1 MCRLA
6 APLQQALLPR
16 AGSLPG
22 TLAFFIFLCH
32 NQALFHHFFL
42 LKSLAFWVQP
52 RSDVRHIVQTLW
64 VFLAQL
70 YKFFLSQVS
79 LLELLE
85 AQNQLLVI
93 HELCLAFLMLA
104 ALIGLPE
111 ILGGLP
117 VQTCSLL
124 VHLDRF
130 TEILLCF
137 KFLGFSS
144 GPCSPIDNT
153 RRLHQVLGFL
163 LHRLLLLHL
172 QGFLAVFVHLDRKI
186 ILEWSCFV
194 LLLIN

>member
-6 APLQQALLPR
+6 APLQRALLPR
-16 AGSLPG
+16 ARSLSG
-22 TLAFFIFLCH
+22 TLTFFVFFRH
-32 NQALFHHFFL
+32 NQTFLHHFFL

-52 RSDVRHIVQTLW
+52 RTDIRHVVQTLW

-70 YKFFLSQVS
+70 NKLFLPQVS

-137 KFLGFSS
+137 KFLSFSS
-144 GPCSPIDNT
+144 GSCSPIDNS
-153 RRLHQVLGFL
+153 RRLHQVLCFF

-172 QGFLAVFVHLDRKI
+172 HAFLAVFVHLDRKI
-186 ILEWSCFV
+186 ILAWG
-194 LLLIN
+194 